1 MILKLSS
8 KVGDG
13 TDDSGTACILKYENK
28 YIKGCY
34 SMRTI
39 IPLIKLNAW
48 PLQKLSANTRPDKSI

>member
-28 YIKGCY
+28 YK
-34 SMRTI
+34 
-39 IPLIKLNAW
+39 LID
-48 PLQKLSANTRPDKSI
+48 QT